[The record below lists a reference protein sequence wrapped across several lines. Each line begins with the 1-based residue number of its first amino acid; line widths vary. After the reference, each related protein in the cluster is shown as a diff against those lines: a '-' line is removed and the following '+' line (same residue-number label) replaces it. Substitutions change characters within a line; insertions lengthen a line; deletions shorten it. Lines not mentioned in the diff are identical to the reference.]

1 MLLGELREKL
11 VVTEDHKS
19 IYVDFRV
26 FGDRQSVAMDLYL
39 NGVLEIARI
48 NPIGTGK
55 TLVLTCD
62 RNAEITEQSRL
73 KLREMQQLGQPV
85 ALRCGQQESK

>member
-39 NGVLEIARI
+39 NEVLEIARM

-55 TLVLTCD
+55 TLVLND
-62 RNAEITEQSRL
+62 HFRKVDEVSRC
-73 KLREMQQLGQPV
+73 
-85 ALRCGQQESK
+85 ALPHELSSCHPSYGPRR